1 MSKSEENPKGT
12 IDLLDEPAVA
22 RKKIMSAVTDSLGI
36 IQYDPEHQPGV
47 SNLLTIL
54 SSLNGESIESIVE
67 RYKGKGYGDFKKE
80 VGAAVFDFLSELQ
93 AKYKEILS
101 SGMVEQVITE
111 GNEKGKTQCA
121 QKADEGQEKMLVS
134 SYFK

>member
-1 MSKSEENPKGT
+1 
-12 IDLLDEPAVA
+12 
-22 RKKIMSAVTDSLGI
+22 MSAVTDSLGI

-93 AKYKEILS
+93 AKYKEISPAVWWKRLL
-101 SGMVEQVITE
+101 
-111 GNEKGKTQCA
+111 
-121 QKADEGQEKMLVS
+121 QKEMKKQDTVRTKS
-134 SYFK
+134 

>member
-101 SGMVEQVITE
+101 SGMVEKVITE
-111 GNEKGKTQCA
+111 GNEKARHSAHKKLMKVKKKVGFQ
-121 QKADEGQEKMLVS
+121 L
-134 SYFK
+134 F